1 MCEFHDLRGL
11 EWENTH
17 SHSYYS
23 NIMTPDCVIS
33 RNDIAERAVELG
45 HKTLACLEHGY
56 GGNVFEAYGIA
67 KEHGLK
73 LIFGTEFYYVKDR
86 FEKDKTNSHV
96 LVLAKNQNGQEALNR
111 LISEANTTG
120 FYIKPRIDEELLFS
134 LPKDDVLVTTACIAS
149 PVNLYDAE
157 YAKHFI
163 QRGKDY
169 FGENFFLEIQP
180 HTNHK
185 QQDYHRKLLKFNE
198 EFNVDLILGVDTH
211 YIYEKDATYRD
222 IFLRSKDINYPEEE
236 GFIIDFPDTD
246 TLIDRFE
253 KQEVL
258 TPMQVKEAFNSTL
271 VVREFEG
278 VNIDTDIK
286 MMSLYPDETHEQKMK
301 RLKTIINKAWVED
314 RKHIPKEQWKEYIE
328 AIQFETKI
336 IEDTKMEDYFLLNEE
351 VIKKATTEYGGVL
364 TRTGRGCFE
373 ETALVQTKD
382 GLKKISEVK
391 IGDIVIN
398 RFGNFDN
405 VINTFEYEVENEDMV
420 KIEYLYQSGKEFPI
434 VATLDHKILVKDGDG
449 TSFKKAGEL
458 TKEDYVCMPKIKNI
472 NQYVPEYIDLN
483 DYNSFKYKYDDNY
496 IYEEYNYGNT
506 RYNKKIKRFIRNDKK
521 LNTFIGLMYGDGNT
535 TKSNSVSLYLNT
547 ETHKNNINREIFNY
561 VANALE
567 LEINEYKVK
576 NKNLISLTM
585 KSKIFNNFISTEF
598 FKSSIDNYK
607 EFNINWYNQTV
618 ENLKG
623 LRDGLLLSDG
633 STADDRESFDNTSI
647 SLISA
652 YKTLNDLIGES
663 PLGMSYRKS
672 GKDSRGYNR
681 KESYKLRKPTI
692 NNSRKRTAH
701 FLEDKDYYYLPI
713 TKLTIEHKTKTKVYD
728 LQIENDP
735 SFVIYNMVVHNSAP
749 SSYVNKLLGFTNI
762 DRLEAPVT
770 LYPTRFMSKSRI
782 LETKSLPDIDFN
794 TADPE
799 PFVKATKDILG
810 NDNAYYMIAY
820 GTMQERDAFKT
831 YCKGS
836 GMMKNEYWDISDDL
850 ERWSKTEKW
859 HDIIEESKRFI
870 GVVKSFS
877 PHPCAI
883 LLLDQPISEKI
894 GTLKSREGVHVA
906 LIDSYNSDVYKYL
919 KNDYL
924 AVTVW
929 DIIAKV
935 YNEVGQPIDSIREL
949 TEKTKDD
956 EKVWKLYEEGIVSTL
971 NQTGTDSGRPQ
982 VMQYA
987 PKDIRE
993 LSMWVSAIRP
1003 SFASMKSYFLNRKEF
1018 EYGIPAFDALLESSD
1033 NFVLFQE
1040 SIMATLQFAGFPEDE
1055 TYGLLKAIAKKKT
1068 GIIEPIHEKFIDGF
1082 IERIGEE
1089 QGGFDE

>member
-271 VVREFEG
+271 VVREFKG

-301 RLKTIINKAWVED
+301 RLKSIINKAWVED

-336 IEDTKMEDYFLLNEE
+336 IEDTKMEDYFLLNEK
-351 VIKKATTEYGGVL
+351 VIKRATEEYNGVL
-364 TRTGRGCFE
+364 TRTGRG
-373 ETALVQTKD
+373 
-382 GLKKISEVK
+382 
-391 IGDIVIN
+391 
-398 RFGNFDN
+398 
-405 VINTFEYEVENEDMV
+405 
-420 KIEYLYQSGKEFPI
+420 
-434 VATLDHKILVKDGDG
+434 
-449 TSFKKAGEL
+449 
-458 TKEDYVCMPKIKNI
+458 
-472 NQYVPEYIDLN
+472 
-483 DYNSFKYKYDDNY
+483 
-496 IYEEYNYGNT
+496 
-506 RYNKKIKRFIRNDKK
+506 
-521 LNTFIGLMYGDGNT
+521 
-535 TKSNSVSLYLNT
+535 
-547 ETHKNNINREIFNY
+547 
-561 VANALE
+561 
-567 LEINEYKVK
+567 
-576 NKNLISLTM
+576 
-585 KSKIFNNFISTEF
+585 
-598 FKSSIDNYK
+598 
-607 EFNINWYNQTV
+607 
-618 ENLKG
+618 
-623 LRDGLLLSDG
+623 
-633 STADDRESFDNTSI
+633 
-647 SLISA
+647 
-652 YKTLNDLIGES
+652 
-663 PLGMSYRKS
+663 
-672 GKDSRGYNR
+672 
-681 KESYKLRKPTI
+681 
-692 NNSRKRTAH
+692 
-701 FLEDKDYYYLPI
+701 
-713 TKLTIEHKTKTKVYD
+713 
-728 LQIENDP
+728 
-735 SFVIYNMVVHNSAP
+735 SAP

-782 LETKSLPDIDFN
+782 LETRSLPDVDFN
-794 TADPE
+794 TSDPK
-799 PFVKATKDILG
+799 PFVKATQDLLG
-810 NDNAYYMIAY
+810 EDSAYYMIAY
-820 GTMQERDAFKT
+820 GTMQDRDAFKT
-831 YCKGS
+831 YCKGI
-836 GMMKNEYWDISDDL
+836 GMMKNEYWDISEDL

-859 HDIIEESKRFI
+859 HNTIEESKRFI

-877 PHPCAI
+877 PHPCAV
-883 LLLDQPISEKI
+883 LLLDEPIPEKI
-894 GTLKSREGVHVA
+894 GILQTREGVKVA

-929 DIIAKV
+929 EIIAKV
-935 YNEVGQPIDSIREL
+935 YEEIGMPIDSIREL
-949 TEKTKDD
+949 NRKTKDD
-956 EKVWKLYEEGIVSTL
+956 ERVWKLYEDGIVSTL
-971 NQTGTDSGRPQ
+971 NQTGTESGRPQ
-982 VMQYA
+982 IMQYS

-1003 SFASMKSYFLNRKEF
+1003 SFASMKAYFLNRREF
-1018 EYGIPAFDALLESSD
+1018 TYGIETLDELLVTSD
-1033 NFVLFQE
+1033 NFILFQE
-1040 SIMATLQFAGFPEDE
+1040 NIMAVLQYAGFPEDE
-1055 TYGLLKAIAKKKT
+1055 TYGLLKAISKKKK
-1068 GIIEPIHEKFIDGF
+1068 GIIEPIHDRFMKGFMEQTGSEEEALRVWKVIEDAVGYGFNSSHAYAVALDSLYGAYLKANYPLEYYTVVLNIYKDKKDKQAELINELNYFGIKLQNLEFGKSRAEYSFDKETNTIYKGIGTVAYLNDSVAENLYQLGKTSNFKNNEF
-1082 IERIGEE
+1082 IELARTIIDNSYADNRQMNILIKLGYFSRFGEIPILLEVYNTMTGYQNKKPNPIFSVKHNDKPVALKYSRTLKDTTKETRITAMKDYYLKVLKNKDILPKSKL
-1089 QGGFDE
+1089 FDLLKNEIEYMGYAVTTMQDIDTNIYVAIEVNTKYTPFYTFYNLYDGTEFKCKIDKKKAYKNLDNNIVELRINVGDVVQIIETIEKPKNQLVDGKWVQNHDVMQSFLEKVKMVEKYLDN